1 MTPTTVEPEIVAAAA
16 NAGYWAELAGGG
28 QVTASVFDRHV
39 AKLEEELEEGRTVEF
54 NAMFMD
60 RYLWNLQFG
69 SQRIVPKKRA
79 SGTPIDGV
87 VVSAGIPELDEAV
100 ELIHTLNADGFPY
113 VSFKPG
119 TVDQIRQVVRIAKA
133 VAPVKVL
140 IEVEGGSAGGH
151 HSWESLD
158 DLLLS
163 TYAEVRETGQ
173 SGARGRRWHRHAG
186 TSAPTTITGEWSA
199 EYGRPLMPV
208 DGVLVGT
215 A

>member
-163 TYAEVRETGQ
+163 TYAEVREQANLVLVVGGGIGTPER
-173 SGARGRRWHRHAG
+173 GATTSPANGPPNTVVRSCRWTACL
-186 TSAPTTITGEWSA
+186 SAP
-199 EYGRPLMPV
+199 P
-208 DGVLVGT
+208 
-215 A
+215 